1 LLTKLPIMKASAL
14 LIITLILLIGL
25 ANAQTGDQLEQAYKE
40 QSTVKLKAF
49 FDDWSRELRP
59 ATTEQRK
66 KMNKTVQ
73 QAYAIF
79 EAFYNPHDLAN
90 HGSTQWGNDIYTGY
104 TYLVLQ
110 DGFKIFQKDKVY
122 YTEEEA
128 TEYAIENIKKSA
140 SEKYRDQLINHA
152 KNKSPIIMENYGP
165 NSIHIW
171 QDSLKVLLESVA
183 DFRPNIIQTIGIPL
197 YLTPKYQKI
206 LDVFLGN
213 SHSAFA
219 EGGVMNTAQ
228 AKGESLKRQQFLLN
242 FIKIYYGHWGGSWQY
257 LTYPSIG
264 ALVCDKDMKYAKIIY
279 GMIYESGEAILENR
293 SGTWKLI
300 SMKRIW
306 RE

>member
-1 LLTKLPIMKASAL
+1 MKARALLT
-14 LIITLILLIGL
+14 LIIFLLIGESR
-25 ANAQTGDQLEQAYKE
+25 AQTAEQLEQAYKE

-49 FDDWSRELRP
+49 FDDWAKELKP
-59 ATTEQRK
+59 ASPEQRK
-66 KMNKTVQ
+66 KMSKTVQ
-73 QAYAIF
+73 KAYAIF

-90 HGSTQWGNDIYTGY
+90 RGSTQWGNDIYTGY
-104 TYLVLQ
+104 TYLILQ

-140 SEKYRDQLINHA
+140 SDKNRESLINHA
-152 KNKSPIIMENYGP
+152 KNRSPVIMENFGP

-171 QDSLKVLLESVA
+171 QDSLKVLLESVT
-183 DFRPNIIQTIGIPL
+183 DFRPNVIQTIGIPL
-197 YLTPKYQKI
+197 YLTPKYQRI
-206 LDVFLGN
+206 LDGFLGN
-213 SHSAFA
+213 THSAFA
-219 EGGVMNTAQ
+219 EGGIMNTAQ

-242 FIKIYYGHWGGSWQY
+242 FIKIYYGHWGGSWEY

-264 ALVCDKDMKYAKIIY
+264 ALVFDKDMKYAKIIY
-279 GMIYESGEAILENR
+279 GMIYESGEAILENK
-293 SGTWKLI
+293 SGVWKLI